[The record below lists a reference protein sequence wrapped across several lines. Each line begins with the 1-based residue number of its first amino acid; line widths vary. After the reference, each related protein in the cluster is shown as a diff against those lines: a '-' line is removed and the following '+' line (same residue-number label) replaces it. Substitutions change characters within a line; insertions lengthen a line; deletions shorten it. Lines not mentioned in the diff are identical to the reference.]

1 MDPRHAPQL
10 LTTTRPCTVH
20 RTHTPTSHINHKHHV
35 WPLGHNGPDVA
46 ENKIVV
52 CPTGHYN
59 IHRLLEEYLAG
70 AGVPPPYSVLKQFSR
85 GERELAKLGYERIKR
100 QAM

>member
-1 MDPRHAPQL
+1 MTLAHEGPPP
-10 LTTTRPCTVH
+10 LTTQQPCTVH
-20 RTHTPTSHINHKHHV
+20 NKHTPTSHINHEHHV
-35 WPLGHNGPDVA
+35 WPLGHGGPDIA

-59 IHRLLEEYLAG
+59 IHALLQEYLTAHG
-70 AGVPPPYSVLKQFSR
+70 DVPYSLVKTYGK
-85 GERELAKLGYERIKR
+85 GERDAAKLGYDRITR